1 MQSSPQTAIVLA
13 PGFEETEAVTVV
25 DVLRRA
31 EIDVTVASLAG
42 DSPVRGSHEL
52 EIGTDAPLSELSA
65 DKLDLLVLPGGMP
78 GAKNLSRSDELLEI
92 IREMDERESLLGA
105 ICAAPLALHA
115 AGVLEGRK
123 ATCYPSFRKRLTTT
137 SKTTD
142 ARVQRDGHII
152 TSQGPAT
159 AILFALQLVHV
170 LGYTDK
176 AEELGQAML
185 VDKAG
190 V

>member
-1 MQSSPQTAIVLA
+1 MRSDPQAAIVLA
-13 PGFEETEAVTVV
+13 EGFEETEAVTVV

-31 EIDVTVASLAG
+31 DINITVASLTG
-42 DSPVRGSHEL
+42 DSPVQGSHNL
-52 EIGTDAPLSELSA
+52 EIGADTALTDLRRER
-65 DKLDLLVLPGGMP
+65 LDLLVLPGGMP
-78 GAKNLSRSDELLEI
+78 GAKNLSRSDNLLEL
-92 IREMDERESLLGA
+92 IRAMDEEEKFLGA

-115 AGVLEGRK
+115 AGVLEGRR
-123 ATCYPSFRKRLTTT
+123 ATCYPTFRKRLTTT

-142 ARVQRDGHII
+142 ARVERDEHII

-159 AILFALQLVHV
+159 AILFALELVNV
-170 LGYTDK
+170 LGYSDK